1 MSFPLVCRETPF
13 SYYIIYKYDQC
24 VLSSF
29 ATLCLNVLGRLL
41 LCTQNS
47 PAFVLRPQ
55 QSPST

>member
-13 SYYIIYKYDQC
+13 FYYIIYKYDQC
-24 VLSSF
+24 VFELV
-29 ATLCLNVLGRLL
+29 CNVMFKRLGRLL